1 VTEKLTLRNVVGGA
15 QVDTA
20 DGRRADLVDPSTG
33 EVFGSA
39 PVSDAEDVDR
49 AYAVAAEAFESWRDT
64 TPSER
69 QKALLRLAD
78 LVEEHADELVALE
91 SLNTG
96 KPIGLTASEEIPP
109 MVDQIRFFAGAARTL
124 EGKAA
129 AEYMAGHTSFIR
141 REPIGV
147 VGQVTPWNYPMMM
160 AVWKFAPAIAAGN
173 TVVLKP
179 SDTTPVTTLRL
190 AELAAEVLPPGVFN
204 VICGDR
210 DTGRALVEHATPQM
224 VSITGSVRAGM
235 QVAES
240 ASRDLKRVHL
250 ELGGKAPVVVFD
262 DADLEAA
269 AEAIAIAGYFNAGQD
284 CTAAT
289 RVLAGPGIHDDF
301 VAALT
306 EQARTTTT
314 TYDKGADDPDA
325 MVPPVNNANQLAHVT
340 GFLERRPAHAEITVG
355 GSRQGDRGFFIEPT
369 VVAGLRQ
376 NDEMVQREIFG
387 PVITVQ
393 RFTDED
399 QAVAWAN
406 GVEYGLAS
414 SVWTRD
420 FGRAMRMSKRLDFGC
435 VWINTH
441 IPLVAEMPHGGF
453 KHSGHGKDLSLYGFE
468 EYTRI
473 KHVMANIES

>member
-1 VTEKLTLRNVVGGA
+1 VTEKKVLRNFVGGEL
-15 QVDTA
+15 VDTA
-20 DGRRADLVDPSTG
+20 DGHRMDLVDPSTG

-39 PVSDAEDVDR
+39 PVSGAEDLDR
-49 AYAVAAEAFESWRDT
+49 AYAAASEAFEVWREV
-64 TPSER
+64 TPAER
-69 QKALLRLAD
+69 QRALLRFAD
-78 LVEEHADELVALE
+78 AVEEHADELVALE
-91 SLNTG
+91 SQNTG
-96 KPIGLTASEEIPP
+96 KPLGLTSSEEIPP

-129 AEYMAGHTSFIR
+129 AEYMAGHTSWIR

-160 AVWKFAPAIAAGN
+160 AIWKIAPAIAAGN

-179 SDTTPVTTLRL
+179 SDTTPLSTLRL
-190 AELAAEVLPPGVFN
+190 AELAGDILPAGVLN
-204 VICGDR
+204 VVCGDR
-210 DTGRALVEHATPQM
+210 DTGRALVEHPTPQL
-224 VSITGSVRAGM
+224 VAITGSVRAGM
-235 QVAES
+235 EVAG
-240 ASRDLKRVHL
+240 AAARDVKRVHL

-269 AEAIAIAGYFNAGQD
+269 AEAIAVAGYFNAGQD
-284 CTAAT
+284 CTAAS
-289 RVLAGPGIHDDF
+289 RVLAAPGIYDDF

-306 EQARTTTT
+306 EQARNTTT
-314 TYDKGADDPDA
+314 TYAKGAEDA
-325 MVPPVNNANQLAHVT
+325 DALVPPVNNANQLAHVT
-340 GFLERRPAHAEITVG
+340 GFLERAPGHAEVTVG
-355 GSRQGDRGFFIEPT
+355 GHRQGDRGFYVEPT

-376 NDEMVQREIFG
+376 DDEMVQREIFG

-399 QAVAWAN
+399 EAVRWAN
-406 GVEYGLAS
+406 GVELGLAS
-414 SVWTRD
+414 SVWTKD

-453 KHSGHGKDLSLYGFE
+453 KHSGYGKDLSMYGFE
-468 EYTRI
+468 DYTRI
-473 KHVMANIES
+473 KHVMANIDS